1 MPRSQWSFAWVPHG
15 SGVTRS
21 VTVSGWLLRVLV
33 GTGVTLGLAAVTFV
47 AAAISRAIDISR
59 LERLERV
66 NQLLTQELVRTRAA
80 LEDVNDTVAQIMVR
94 DRQVRLLAGLAE
106 NDPDVQLAGIG
117 GPSGEASEGDQLLT
131 GDLEGR
137 SALVLRGDVNTLT
150 RRANLL
156 AQSFQEAAE
165 SLDVHRERLARTPSI
180 SPTQGWLTSRFAQ
193 ARMHPIFHKA
203 RPHEGIDFSAPE
215 GTPIVAP
222 AGGLVIEVTVEPGY
236 GKTVR
241 IDHGFGVVTRYAH
254 CSKILVRVGRRV
266 QRGEEIALV
275 GSTGIST
282 SPHLHYEVEVWGRT
296 VDPRNYIFP
305 ETIVD

>member
-1 MPRSQWSFAWVPHG
+1 VSRWVLRLLTG
-15 SGVTRS
+15 GGV
-21 VTVSGWLLRVLV
+21 VLAV
-33 GTGVTLGLAAVTFV
+33 GVVTFV
-47 AAAISRAIDISR
+47 GAAISRAIDISR

-66 NQLLTQELVRTRAA
+66 NQLLTQELVRTRTV
-80 LEDVNDTVAQIMVR
+80 LEAVNDTIALIMER
-94 DRQVRLLAGLAE
+94 DRRVRVLAGLVV

-117 GPSGEASEGDQLLT
+117 GPTAEPSEDDRLLA
-131 GDLEGR
+131 GDLDGR
-137 SALVLRGDVNTLT
+137 AALALRADVGTLT

-156 AQSFQEAAE
+156 AFSFQEAAD
-165 SLDVHRERLARTPSI
+165 SLEVHRERLARTPSI
-180 SPTQGWLTSRFAQ
+180 SPTHGWLTSRFVL
-193 ARMHPIFHKA
+193 ARMHPIFHQA
-203 RPHEGIDFSAPE
+203 RPHEGIDLSAPE

-236 GKTVR
+236 GRTVR

-254 CSKILVRVGRRV
+254 CSKIMARVGQRV
-266 QRGEEIALV
+266 RRGEEIALV